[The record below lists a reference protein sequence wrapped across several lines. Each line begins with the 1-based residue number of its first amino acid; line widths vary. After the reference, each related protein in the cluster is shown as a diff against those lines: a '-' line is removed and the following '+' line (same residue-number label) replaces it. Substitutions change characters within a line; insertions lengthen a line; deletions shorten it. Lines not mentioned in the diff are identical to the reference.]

1 MKYLPQLYL
10 ILFSLSFFS
19 IHAQAP
25 ENAVGFAESRPN
37 TFVLGN
43 QSSVDVWLQ
52 WCALHETGDVA
63 AITDLAADNIR
74 IEAPGGEFVI
84 EGKEALTNFLTQWFA
99 NNEKVSVQ
107 QQWGVPVKFV
117 NDQGTPI
124 NGDWLTTG
132 FFLRIDNGTTVTIE
146 DNHANVYIENGKV
159 QYFKVFQHGVI
170 QPSKVTLSIDLSS
183 YKGAYKTVGVFGT
196 FNNWCGTCDAL
207 TDEDGDGVYTTTIE
221 ARPGEMQY
229 KFILDNQT
237 VEETFEP
244 NTPCTKTTDVYTNRV
259 AQIAGN
265 TTLETA
271 CFNSCAP
278 CQ

>member
-1 MKYLPQLYL
+1 MKHLTYLLFY
-10 ILFSLSFFS
+10 LFSFVFVS
-19 IHAQAP
+19 AQTP

-43 QSSVDVWLQ
+43 QTSVDVWLQ
-52 WCALHETGDVA
+52 WCALHETEDVD
-63 AITDLAADNIR
+63 AIVALAGDNIR

-84 EGKEALTNFLTQWFA
+84 EGKEALQNFLTQWFS

-117 NDQGTPI
+117 NDQGTPM

-132 FFLRIDNGTTVTIE
+132 FFLRIDNGNTVTIE
-146 DNHANVYIENGKV
+146 DNHADVYIENGKV

-170 QPSKVTLSIDLSS
+170 QPAKVTLSIDLSV
-183 YKGAYKTVGVFGT
+183 YKKAYKTVGVFGT
-196 FNNWCGTCDAL
+196 FNNWCGTCDTL
-207 TDEDGDGVYTTTIE
+207 THEDGDGVYSTTIE

-229 KFILDNQT
+229 KFILDNQA

-244 NTPCTKTTDVYTNRV
+244 NNPCTKTIDVYTNRV
-259 AQIAGN
+259 AQITGN
-265 TTLETA
+265 ITLETA
-271 CFNSCAP
+271 CFNSCRP